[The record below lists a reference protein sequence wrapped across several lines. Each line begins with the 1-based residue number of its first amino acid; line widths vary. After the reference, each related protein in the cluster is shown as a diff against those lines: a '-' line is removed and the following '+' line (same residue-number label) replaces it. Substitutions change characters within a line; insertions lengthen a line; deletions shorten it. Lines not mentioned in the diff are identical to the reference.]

1 MPPAETVAPSVAPV
15 APQSEVPDAA
25 TQAPISINS
34 SVPEPVNTSDVQP
47 VQQPSSTTP
56 EQASPMQ
63 VLQGM
68 YGARRA
74 MMEQQHKAQAPSGQE
89 Q

>member
-1 MPPAETVAPSVAPV
+1 MGSN
-15 APQSEVPDAA
+15 
-25 TQAPISINS
+25 NS
-34 SVPEPVNTSDVQP
+34 SVPEPVNTSDAQP
-47 VQQPSSTTP
+47 VQQQGSTTP
-56 EQASPMQ
+56 EQTTPIQ

-74 MMEQQHKAQAPSGQE
+74 MMEQQHKVQAPSVQE